1 MFHKA
6 AQGTANHL
14 AGLAAEHS
22 VIAEYAGRA
31 LQVMAHRWRG
41 DAGKIDLIFT
51 DGDGLIFTEVKKS
64 RSHDA
69 ALRSLSEWQQ
79 KHIYEAATEYLA
91 DTGRSLVTEMRFDV
105 ALVDG
110 QGHIQVME
118 NAMMQ

>member
-1 MFHKA
+1 M
-6 AQGTANHL
+6 L
-14 AGLAAEHS
+14 
-22 VIAEYAGRA
+22 
-31 LQVMAHRWRG
+31 AHRWRG
-41 DAGKIDLIFT
+41 APSEIDLIFA

-69 ALRSLSEWQQ
+69 ALRSLIEWQQ

-110 QGHIQVME
+110 QGHNQVME

>member
-1 MFHKA
+1 MFYKA
-6 AQGTANHL
+6 ERGTSNHL

-31 LQVMAHRWRG
+31 HHMLAHRWRG
-41 DAGKIDLIFT
+41 TSGKIDLIFA

-79 KHIYEAATEYLA
+79 KRIYEAATEYLA
-91 DTGRSLVTEMRFDV
+91 DTGRSLATQMRFDV

-118 NAMMQ
+118 NAMIQ